1 MFRYILTGFLGLS
14 IIRRREM
21 SATGQKSKSV
31 SKSGSEGED
40 RRAART
46 RRLLKQSVAEL
57 MHSMRFED
65 ITVQDIIDRADV
77 GRSTFYAHY
86 TDKDDLAKEMFEEML
101 ETITSGV
108 KPEEEGGA
116 SFPLVGIFRH
126 LKDQLA
132 AHGVW
137 RSDRGRNYLFSVG
150 QDYWNRRIERELKA
164 RRGKHDEPGVPIPVV
179 AQMVTGAATALLN
192 WWIKNKMPYSPEE
205 MQEMFDR
212 VMMPGIRA
220 DCEGE

>member
-1 MFRYILTGFLGLS
+1 
-14 IIRRREM
+14 M
-21 SATGQKSKSV
+21 SDTEQKTKSV
-31 SKSGSEGED
+31 PKSGSEGED

-57 MHSMRFED
+57 MHSVRFED
-65 ITVQDIIDRADV
+65 ITVQDIINRAGV

-86 TDKDDLAKEMFEEML
+86 TDKNDLVREMFEEML

-108 KPEEEGGA
+108 KPEEESGA
-116 SFPLVGIFRH
+116 SFPLVGIVRH

-137 RSDRGRNYLFSVG
+137 RSDRGQEYLFSIG
-150 QDYWNRRIERELKA
+150 RTYWNRRIKRDLQT
-164 RRGKHDEPGVPIPVV
+164 RFGKKGAPRVPIPVV
-179 AQMVTGAATALLN
+179 ALMVTGAATALLN
-192 WWIKNKMPYSPEE
+192 WWLKNKMPYSPEE

-212 VMMPGIRA
+212 VMMPGINSI
-220 DCEGE
+220 

>member
-1 MFRYILTGFLGLS
+1 
-14 IIRRREM
+14 M
-21 SATGQKSKSV
+21 SVSEQKSKTV
-31 SKSGSEGED
+31 LKTGRETED
-40 RRAART
+40 RRTVRT
-46 RRLLKQSVAEL
+46 QRMIKKALSDL
-57 MHSMRFED
+57 MHSMRYED
-65 ITVQDIIDRADV
+65 ITVQHIIDRADV

-86 TDKDDLAKEMFEEML
+86 TDKDDLAREMFEEML

-108 KPEEEGGA
+108 EPEEQAGT
-116 SFPLVGIFRH
+116 SFPLVGMFRH

-137 RSDRGRNYLFSVG
+137 QSGRGRDYLFTVG
-150 QDYWNRRIERELKA
+150 QAYWNRRIERELKA
-164 RRGKHDEPGVPIPVV
+164 RRGKHGAPGVPIPVV

-220 DCEGE
+220 VCGLD

>member
-1 MFRYILTGFLGLS
+1 
-14 IIRRREM
+14 M
-21 SATGQKSKSV
+21 SDTGQKTKSV
-31 SKSGSEGED
+31 PKSGSEGGD

-57 MHSMRFED
+57 MHSLRYEE
-65 ITVQDIIDRADV
+65 ITVQNIIDRADV

-86 TDKDDLAKEMFEEML
+86 TDKEDLVREMFEEML

-108 KPEEEGGA
+108 KGEEEGWV
-116 SFPLVGIFRH
+116 SFPLIGIFRH

-132 AHGVW
+132 AHGIW
-137 RSDRGRNYLFSVG
+137 RSDRGREYLFSVG
-150 QDYWNRRIERELKA
+150 QAYWNKRIERELRA
-164 RRGKHDEPGVPIPVV
+164 RPGKRGKPEVPAPIA
-179 AQMVTGAATALLN
+179 AQMVTGAAMALMN

-212 VMMPGIRA
+212 VMMPGIR
-220 DCEGE
+220 DL